1 MQGNWQWAAYG
12 KHPVVKDYF
21 KLGQYGSLVKA
32 FSDWMDSGYQRI
44 AAKRK
49 SSSYSWRF
57 WARGLKRD
65 GLGCG
70 VVRDSLDQLARPYP
84 LLIMGAGQLAGW
96 EDQWDLIPLA
106 CERTWAQMEYLY
118 TKTLDSLKQLEEE
131 TQKIPPPLS
140 EWAELREGRRNSL
153 EGPPSSNPQSPSWGR
168 EKGEEA
174 LSRLLPKTEL
184 FLSLDPGLF
193 ADPWAEIR
201 YLHYL
206 LKRGEKNIP
215 QAVFMGGTL
224 EKTLLAVFKRSVAPA
239 DFVQLWSVS
248 SSEGN

>member
-1 MQGNWQWAAYG
+1 MEGNWQWAAFG

-21 KLGQYGSLVKA
+21 KLGQYGPLVKV
-32 FSDWMDSGYQRI
+32 FSDWVDSGYQRI

-49 SSSYSWRF
+49 GSLYSWRF
-57 WARGLKRD
+57 WARGPKRD

-70 VVRDSLDQLARPYP
+70 VVRDSRDQLARPYP
-84 LLIMGAGQLAGW
+84 LLIMGAGRLAGW

-140 EWAELREGRRNSL
+140 EWAEFREARRNSL
-153 EGPPSSNPQSPSWGR
+153 EGSPSSNPHSAPW
-168 EKGEEA
+168 EKWKGEEL
-174 LSRLLPKTEL
+174 LSRLRPKAEIFLP
-184 FLSLDPGLF
+184 LDPGSSV
-193 ADPWAEIR
+193 DPWAEIR

-206 LKRGEKNIP
+206 LKMGEKNIP
-215 QAVFMGGTL
+215 QAVFMGGNL
-224 EKTLLAVFKRSVAPA
+224 EKSLLAVFKRSVGPA
-239 DFVQLWSVS
+239 DFAQLWSVS

>member
-1 MQGNWQWAAYG
+1 MEGNWQWAAYG

-32 FSDWMDSGYQRI
+32 FSTWVDSGYQRI
-44 AAKRK
+44 DAKRK
-49 SSSYSWRF
+49 SSPYSWRF

-70 VVRDSLDQLARPYP
+70 VVRDSHDQLARPYP

-131 TQKIPPPLS
+131 IQKIPPPLS
-140 EWAELREGRRNSL
+140 EWAELREARRNSL
-153 EGPPSSNPQSPSWGR
+153 EGSPSSNPLSPSPGKW
-168 EKGEEA
+168 KEEEL
-174 LSRLLPKTEL
+174 LSRLHPKTEF
-184 FLSLDPGLF
+184 FLPLDPGLF
-193 ADPWAEIR
+193 PDPAAGIR
-201 YLHYL
+201 YLHDL
-206 LKRGEKNIP
+206 FKRGEKKIP
-215 QAVFMGGTL
+215 QAIFMGGTL